1 MWYDDDLEP
10 DDWSC
15 TEASGSDSNVGCR
28 TQRGPTPLW
37 RTTLAL
43 RVLADATVQIQ
54 IVRYPGE
61 FYEQDPDN
69 EEGCSC
75 RYCKL
80 PLGTK
85 EDCHHHEG
93 RCLEALVTR
102 HKAQPAETRAGRRR
116 RGRRGNKEKT
126 GPQVDPGRR
135 SSAAAVQT
143 PRRQLTNQKNPQGK
157 MSAAAA
163 PRNTTTRST
172 QAIPPA
178 PPFIPNLGCTPCP
191 SECSLDPDSQSSVSD
206 SDVSSSCF
214 SS

>member
-1 MWYDDDLEP
+1 MLYDDDLEP
-10 DDWSC
+10 DDLEFDM
-15 TEASGSDSNVGCR
+15 EASDSDSDVGCR

-135 SSAAAVQT
+135 TVKT
-143 PRRQLTNQKNPQGK
+143 PDETQSPRGK
-157 MSAAAA
+157 MSAFTA
-163 PRNTTTRST
+163 PRTPTGRST
-172 QAIPPA
+172 QAIPP
-178 PPFIPNLGCTPCP
+178 PPPLIPNLGSTPCP
-191 SECSLDPDSQSSVSD
+191 SDDSIDYD
-206 SDVSSSCF
+206 SCMNSGSESGL
-214 SS
+214 SYLGS

>member
-43 RVLADATVQIQ
+43 RVLADATVQIR

-135 SSAAAVQT
+135 TVKT
-143 PRRQLTNQKNPQGK
+143 PDETQSPRGK
-157 MSAAAA
+157 MSAFTA
-163 PRNTTTRST
+163 PRTPTGRST
-172 QAIPPA
+172 QAIPP
-178 PPFIPNLGCTPCP
+178 PPPLIPNLGSTPCP
-191 SECSLDPDSQSSVSD
+191 SDDSIDYD
-206 SDVSSSCF
+206 SCMNSGSESGL
-214 SS
+214 SYLGS